1 MPTDSVSNLR
11 ALIVDDDEPI
21 RQMLTKIVERQNM
34 RVDEARD
41 GAEAIERID
50 SDGYCVILLDLMMP
64 RVDGFAVLRHM
75 RDHHRDKLDRTI
87 VASAIPESEIVKRF
101 DTPVY
106 RIHSKPFDIQRL
118 VGDIKEC
125 AQIPGQE

>member
-1 MPTDSVSNLR
+1 LQETVPIDIPTDLR
-11 ALIVDDDEPI
+11 ALVVDDDEPI
-21 RQMLTKIVERQNM
+21 RQMLTKIVERQNL

-75 RDHHRDKLDRTI
+75 KEMHPDKLQRTI
-87 VASAIPESEIVKRF
+87 VASAIPETEIRKRF
-101 DTPVY
+101 DSPVY
-106 RIHSKPFDIQRL
+106 RIHTKPFDIQRL
-118 VGDIKEC
+118 VGDINEC
-125 AQIPGQE
+125 AQK

>member
-1 MPTDSVSNLR
+1 MLETVPIDIPTDLR
-11 ALIVDDDEPI
+11 ALIVDDDDPI
-21 RQMLTKIVERQNM
+21 RQMLTKIVERQNLH
-34 RVDEARD
+34 VDEARD

-75 RDHHRDKLDRTI
+75 KEQHPEKLQRTI
-87 VASAIPESEIVKRF
+87 VASAIPETEIRKRF
-101 DTPVY
+101 DSPVY

-125 AQIPGQE
+125 AQK